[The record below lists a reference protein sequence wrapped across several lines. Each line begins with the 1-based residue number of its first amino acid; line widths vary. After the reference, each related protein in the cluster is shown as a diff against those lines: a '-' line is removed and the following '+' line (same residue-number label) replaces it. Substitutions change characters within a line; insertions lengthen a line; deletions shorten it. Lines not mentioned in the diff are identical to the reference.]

1 MVVNSD
7 RLTGFM
13 HHCLH
18 VSLCVC
24 VCVCV
29 QSIIK
34 EIRQQKPTGRKRPDC
49 GAARWFRHGND
60 NSSGHLKTGSAPWTK
75 YQQNSLKVGGWSL
88 WCIGPHRARS
98 RPCRVYLER
107 VWKWIR
113 VSPQGQPLL
122 HLPEKTCVE
131 LVQRLEGGEDG
142 VLQRVRGRLILSYG
156 VLERLRTQKHAGLKQ
171 QGKQMLIKLR
181 HKDTAL
187 PQKHYIIELIT
198 SSEAREAFFCPTPT
212 RLMWVCVTMSPSRY
226 PWLKL
231 AGSPWFQAFTV

>member
-88 WCIGPHRARS
+88 CRTAPGTVSTLQGLLGASLEVNTSLTTGPAAA
-98 RPCRVYLER
+98 PPPWENLC
-107 VWKWIR
+107 
-113 VSPQGQPLL
+113 G
-122 HLPEKTCVE
+122 TC
-131 LVQRLEGGEDG
+131 
-142 VLQRVRGRLILSYG
+142 
-156 VLERLRTQKHAGLKQ
+156 A
-171 QGKQMLIKLR
+171 
-181 HKDTAL
+181 
-187 PQKHYIIELIT
+187 
-198 SSEAREAFFCPTPT
+198 EARRRRRRCPSE
-212 RLMWVCVTMSPSRY
+212 SP
-226 PWLKL
+226 
-231 AGSPWFQAFTV
+231 GSPHPVLRRSGKTEDTKARRAQATGETNVD